1 MLSRR
6 KNHYFQLNA
15 SMDVWTLGMIL
26 LHCLCLEF
34 RRDTDST
41 ESVEEIVAMYKR
53 QSGPSLVNVDEEL
66 KENLEFDEPDEEEE
80 DQRSDA
86 DS

>member
-1 MLSRR
+1 MLGRR

-34 RRDTDST
+34 RRDADHQ
-41 ESVEEIVAMYKR
+41 ESAEEIVALYKR
-53 QSGPSLVNVDEEL
+53 QSGPSLINVDEEL
-66 KENLEFDEPDEEEE
+66 KASLEFDDPEEEEE
-80 DQRSDA
+80 D
-86 DS
+86 